1 MRRALELAD
10 YAQQHGEVPVG
21 AVLVED
27 GKIIGEGS
35 NAPISSN
42 DASAHAEINAIRA
55 ACHAKQNY
63 RLPNTQLYVTLEP
76 CAMCAGAL
84 IHARVE
90 RVLIGATEPRAG
102 AAGSALNV
110 LQNEKLNHRCTVEFG
125 LMAEQSATM
134 LKTFFKSRR

>member
-1 MRRALELAD
+1 MPSNMVKCRLALF
-10 YAQQHGEVPVG
+10 
-21 AVLVED
+21 LVEN

-55 ACHAKQNY
+55 ACQSKKNY

-84 IHARVE
+84 IHARIE
-90 RVLIGATEPRAG
+90 RVLIGAAEPRAG
-102 AAGSALNV
+102 AAGPALNV
-110 LQNEKLNHRCTVEFG
+110 LQNEKLNHRCDVEFG
-125 LMAEQSATM
+125 LMAEQSAIM
-134 LKTFFKSRR
+134 LKAFFKSRR